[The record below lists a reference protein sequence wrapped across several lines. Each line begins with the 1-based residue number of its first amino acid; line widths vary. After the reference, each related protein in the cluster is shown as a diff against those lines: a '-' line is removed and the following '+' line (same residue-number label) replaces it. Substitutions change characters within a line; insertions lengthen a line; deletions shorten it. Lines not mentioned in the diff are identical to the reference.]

1 MGQQRLVE
9 SDINIRAAEF
19 SELQTVGMFIS
30 TLRNG
35 NYEIKEKIYVIRRLS
50 EPLWRR
56 GFGSHLCHHVLM
68 SIHTEFKTTTD
79 SPVQPRS
86 RSAESHVRKHLPMFP
101 HVTQRSVTS
110 AARVSQLL
118 FCSLYE
124 WTLKHGGSDNWI
136 KYEPVYRKI
145 SIFAYL
151 GR

>member
-1 MGQQRLVE
+1 MVEGVLPWLGGRSWADLGLEEVRGISISVVGEYFFGITVQRLAKKGL
-9 SDINIRAAEF
+9 RA
-19 SELQTVGMFIS
+19 
-30 TLRNG
+30 
-35 NYEIKEKIYVIRRLS
+35 
-50 EPLWRR
+50 RR
-56 GFGSHLCHHVLM
+56 GVVTVELGLADH
-68 SIHTEFKTTTD
+68 
-79 SPVQPRS
+79 Q
-86 RSAESHVRKHLPMFP
+86 HVRKHVPMFP

-118 FCSLYE
+118 FCSLYR